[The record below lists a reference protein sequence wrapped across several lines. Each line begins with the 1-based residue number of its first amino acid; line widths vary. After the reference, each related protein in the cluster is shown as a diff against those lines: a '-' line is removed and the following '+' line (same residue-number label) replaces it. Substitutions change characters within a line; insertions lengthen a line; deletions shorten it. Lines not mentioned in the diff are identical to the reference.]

1 MNIIKTI
8 LIGLILLTTVL
19 VYYLFRP
26 LSEVPVPADFS
37 CLEISEG
44 SFVSKDSLPSPN
56 IIYGM
61 GLTYAKHL
69 EETASEYNPD
79 EIPPIFTKK
88 LHSLTTD
95 EMKVS
100 LPSQEEL
107 MGAAGELEEGVVAK
121 LTSDFDEI
129 SPMLDYE
136 VELGI
141 VLLEDIKM
149 DELSGDDYIPQLGF
163 FIANDLSARAIAVL
177 GEGTSQR
184 YEFWGISKSFP
195 GFMPMSDQI
204 WIPNTP
210 TTNSIPCIKI
220 ETLVNGE
227 VRQSQ
232 STSDMMYT
240 PLQMLRF
247 IHQKYPE
254 ASLRKGDMILTG
266 TPGGVAFATPRFL
279 VRMANLL
286 GFDRYKKLSTKL
298 SGDLSALLKAGD
310 VVEVRGDGLGK
321 VTNEIVGG

>member
-1 MNIIKTI
+1 MSPLKI
-8 LIGLILLTTVL
+8 ILLFILLL
-19 VYYLFRP
+19 VVGLSYYLFRP
-26 LSEVPVPADFS
+26 LSQVPVPADFN

-44 SFVSKDSLPSPN
+44 SFVSKDSLPAPN

-69 EETASEYNPD
+69 EETASEYNPE

-95 EMKVS
+95 GEKIS
-100 LPSQEEL
+100 LPKQEEL
-107 MGAAGELEEGVVAK
+107 LRAAGELEEGVVAK

-136 VELGI
+136 VELGF
-141 VLLEDIKM
+141 VLLEDINM

-177 GEGTSQR
+177 GEGTEQR
-184 YEFWGISKSFP
+184 YEYWGISKSFQ
-195 GFMPMSDQI
+195 GFMPMSEQI
-204 WIPNTP
+204 WIPNAP
-210 TTNSIPCIKI
+210 TANSIPCIKI
-220 ETLVNGE
+220 KTLVNGE
-227 VRQSQ
+227 IRQSQ

-254 ASLRKGDMILTG
+254 ATLRKGDMILTG

-298 SGDLSALLKAGD
+298 SGDLSAMLKAGD
-310 VVEVRGDGLGK
+310 EVEVRGEGLGQ
-321 VTNEIVGG
+321 VRNEIVGG

>member
-1 MNIIKTI
+1 MKTI
-8 LIGLILLTTVL
+8 LTILSLLIAGMA
-19 VYYLFRP
+19 YYLFRP

-37 CLEISEG
+37 CLEISDG
-44 SFVSKDSLPSPN
+44 SFISKDSLPTPN

-79 EIPPIFTKK
+79 EIPPIFTKR

-95 EMKVS
+95 GMKVS
-100 LPSQEEL
+100 LPPQEEL
-107 MGAAGELEEGVVAK
+107 MGAAGELEEGVITR
-121 LTSDFDEI
+121 LTENFDEI

-136 VELGI
+136 VELGF
-141 VLLEDIKM
+141 VLLEDVNTA
-149 DELSGDDYIPQLGF
+149 ELGEETYIPQIGF
-163 FIANDLSARAIAVL
+163 FIANDLSARTIAVL
-177 GEGTSQR
+177 GEGTDQR
-184 YEFWGISKSFP
+184 YEYWGLSKSFP

-204 WIPNTP
+204 WIPNSP
-210 TTNSIPCIKI
+210 TSNSIPCIKI

-227 VRQSQ
+227 IRQSQ

-254 ASLRKGDMILTG
+254 ATLQKGDMILTG

-298 SGDLSALLKAGD
+298 SGDLSAMLKVGD
-310 VVEVRGDGLGK
+310 VVEVRGEGLGK
-321 VTNEIVGG
+321 VSNEIVE